1 MYAYFDPYRV
11 TLFGH
16 RYIDRFREVDEE
28 LDRVLNELVLKHP
41 YIDFY
46 IGNDGDFDRMAT
58 SAIRRLIQRCGKEN
72 ITINLVF
79 AYPKADIDMLEHGIE
94 DTVFLCHLLELLKIV
109 PLEGIHLQRLTG
121 TKHIGQSFL
130 APCLVLLLVNGIQ
143 ENSRIFCSA
152 ACELDEDLRAF
163 QRHPHN
169 LLGSFS
175 GCVHLSVFS
184 FFYCNKKFYRNKKA
198 PESSEA

>member
-1 MYAYFDPYRV
+1 MYAYFDPYRD

-16 RYIDRFREVDEE
+16 RYIDCFREVDEE

-79 AYPKADIDMLEHGIE
+79 AYPKADIDMLEKQFDSVIIPPTLHHVHPKAAIKKRNE
-94 DTVFLCHLLELLKIV
+94 WMVE
-109 PLEGIHLQRLTG
+109 QA
-121 TKHIGQSFL
+121 Q
-130 APCLVLLLVNGIQ
+130 LLLCYVEKQSGGAYTAMKYAERLGKEI
-143 ENSRIFCSA
+143 I
-152 ACELDEDLRAF
+152 
-163 QRHPHN
+163 N
-169 LLGSFS
+169 LATPITETF
-175 GCVHLSVFS
+175 
-184 FFYCNKKFYRNKKA
+184 
-198 PESSEA
+198 